1 MKRKNFS
8 GIFSAVFA
16 VATVITLASCS
27 QDDEYYEDGL
37 FTRADEMMTRGGEQG
52 GYTPT
57 PTPIA
62 SDTIERSYTFVFR
75 PIDPVYKDSLPTFDV
90 SIDVMT
96 YRIGGII
103 AVEMKEYA
111 IPTIPS
117 SPSNIS
123 LLDVS
128 FTVSGVSFKQDP
140 LMSNRYKMCA
150 SESILRW
157 NEHWNDNEDENGNE
171 NWSQDSFLYQG
182 EVPYTIFY

>member
-1 MKRKNFS
+1 MKKTNLS
-8 GIFSAVFA
+8 GIFAAALIAVTIF
-16 VATVITLASCS
+16 TLASCS

-103 AVEMKEYA
+103 AVEMMGYA

-150 SESILRW
+150 SASILRW
-157 NEHWNDNEDENGNE
+157 EGDGNGNE

-182 EVPYTIFY
+182 EVPFTIFY

>member
-1 MKRKNFS
+1 MKKRNIC
-8 GIFSAVFA
+8 GIFATVFA
-16 VATVITLASCS
+16 IATVISLASCS
-27 QDDEYYEDGL
+27 QDDEYYYDSEM
-37 FTRADEMMTRGGEQG
+37 FTRSEEMMTRGGEQG

-96 YRIGGII
+96 YRIEGII
-103 AVEMKEYA
+103 AVEMMGYA

-150 SESILRW
+150 SASILRW
-157 NEHWNDNEDENGNE
+157 EGDGNGNE

-182 EVPYTIFY
+182 EVPFTVFY